1 MGLQLA
7 GSSTNFSF
15 DDARLHILPGKPL
28 ISLGKSEI
36 IYRNSY
42 SFWKDTW
49 TKVFAKAGNAGHLN
63 ADNFLRQDRVCVI
76 SSRHSIAGLIC
87 FSLYRLDVAS
97 SFESGYLSQVPPA
110 ASRSIPKFENGL
122 LMTFEY
128 LCVDEQLRN
137 KTTGAS
143 IGEILIGLGTKVMIE
158 CDASVAVATA
168 VRTVGVDY
176 LAAKFG
182 FKALAEFRKFDL
194 DCAAIM
200 LNRND
205 IVENV
210 GPETKALIQKMWTER
225 IDNTVTQ
232 SSYSTAA

>member
-1 MGLQLA
+1 MGLHLA
-7 GSSTNFSF
+7 GTTSDFSF

-28 ISLGKSEI
+28 ISLGRNEI
-36 IYRNSY
+36 IYRNAY
-42 SFWKDTW
+42 SFWKDIW

-87 FSLYRLDVAS
+87 FSMYRLDAAS
-97 SFESGYLSQVPPA
+97 SFESGYLSQIPPA
-110 ASRSIPKFENGL
+110 ASQSIPTIENGL

-128 LCVDEQLRN
+128 LCVDEKLRN
-137 KTTGAS
+137 KSTGAS
-143 IGEILIGLGTKVMIE
+143 IGEILIGLGTKVMTE

-168 VRTVGVDY
+168 VRTVGVDH

-200 LNRND
+200 LKRQD

-210 GPETKALIQKMWTER
+210 GPDTKSLIQKMWIER
-225 IDNTVTQ
+225 IDNTATQ
-232 SSYSTAA
+232 SIYSTAA